1 MSCGTRNIRRSDTPG
16 RGFAALHKFE
26 QAEFLAGR
34 NLCAGANGRRKKH
47 IPPQAGGRDTVAGR
61 RCVAPVTIEASYFAG
76 TITMVSPPVLPV
88 AP

>member
-34 NLCAGANGRRKKH
+34 SVRAQMGAEKNISLPR
-47 IPPQAGGRDTVAGR
+47 QAGGIRLPGAGALHR
-61 RCVAPVTIEASYFAG
+61 
-76 TITMVSPPVLPV
+76 SP
-88 AP
+88 